1 MGFFGKEKR
10 YMFTPKV
17 LPKPKKMRKDDYSM
31 AIATRQAIAPNK
43 IIMPTQNLKA
53 PIREEILVDPDTVSG
68 VGVTSDLGSIF
79 APESLSPNI
88 LTFVCTAGAAAQTFM
103 LFDAISANEET
114 RGLTVVAPTSTNY
127 GNNDVVKGLFS
138 GNSMMFKGF
147 NFEAS
152 NLAAFSQTINYGDAV
167 PGNDSLKQI
176 VPSSYSRNTA
186 QNTLLLTFTGNIFIT
201 ATRGIWI
208 TVPATETVTFNFYFG
223 AWYNAFGKG

>member
-1 MGFFGKEKR
+1 
-10 YMFTPKV
+10 
-17 LPKPKKMRKDDYSM
+17 
-31 AIATRQAIAPNK
+31 
-43 IIMPTQNLKA
+43 
-53 PIREEILVDPDTVSG
+53 
-68 VGVTSDLGSIF
+68 
-79 APESLSPNI
+79 
-88 LTFVCTAGAAAQTFM
+88 
-103 LFDAISANEET
+103 
-114 RGLTVVAPTSTNY
+114 
-127 GNNDVVKGLFS
+127 
-138 GNSMMFKGF
+138 MMFKGF

>member
-1 MGFFGKEKR
+1 
-10 YMFTPKV
+10 
-17 LPKPKKMRKDDYSM
+17 MRSNDYSQ
-31 AIATRQAIAPNK
+31 AVATRQVIAPNK
-43 IIMPTQNLKA
+43 IIMPVDNLRA
-53 PIREEILVDPDTVSG
+53 PIREEVMVDPNIVSG

-79 APESLSPNI
+79 APQSLTPNI
-88 LTFVCTAGAAAQTFM
+88 LTFVCTAGVTAATFM

-114 RGLTVVAPTSTNY
+114 RGLTVVPPTTTNY

-152 NLAAFSQTINYGDAV
+152 NLAAFSETINYGDAV

-208 TVPATETVTFNFYFG
+208 TVPDGETVTFNFYFG
-223 AWYNAFGKG
+223 AWYNAYGKG